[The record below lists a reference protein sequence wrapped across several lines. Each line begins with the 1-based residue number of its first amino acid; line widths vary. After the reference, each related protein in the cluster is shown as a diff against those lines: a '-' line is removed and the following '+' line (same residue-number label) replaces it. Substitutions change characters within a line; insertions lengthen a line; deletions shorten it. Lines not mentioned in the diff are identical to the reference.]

1 MSRTVPSWLDDP
13 VCVVVGHGDG
23 VEAAAHEL
31 AAAGA
36 TIARGPITSDPAA
49 ALGAIEAA
57 EKAARDPVTI
67 VLHAS
72 GGQDVAATAY
82 GKAFT
87 VYLENR
93 ELNGA
98 FLLLEPAGTDVR
110 QALVELSGPRLRANA
125 IATNYA
131 YGGPLKKLRA
141 LGALAAYL
149 ASDNARFA
157 DLEEVGVKI
166 TRPDTTAFR
175 EAAAPVQEKYLET
188 DAQKE
193 IFELVKSV
201 E

>member
-98 FLLLEPAGTDVR
+98 FLLLEPAGTDAR

-149 ASDNARFA
+149 ASDYAA
-157 DLEEVGVKI
+157 YVYGACLGVD
-166 TRPDTTAFR
+166 RSDSQRGHP
-175 EAAAPVQEKYLET
+175 
-188 DAQKE
+188 
-193 IFELVKSV
+193 
-201 E
+201 